1 MAMKTCLTA
10 VALILGAGAVALPVL
25 AENAD
30 GADQMIH
37 YQGMMDDDQ
46 GMGMMGEGRST
57 GAFGVPKFDFAGA
70 DANSDGKVTKDEL
83 AAFRQTMMSGVDADG
98 DGLISTEEL
107 AAHMKARMD
116 ARIDERARARVESQ
130 DLDGDGKLSATELL
144 TPALPDRMFA
154 RLDTDGDGAISQ
166 DELTEAQSRMQ
177 ERMRDGH
184 GKRDGHGMRGGDGQG
199 RDGRGWFGW
208 GQN

>member
-1 MAMKTCLTA
+1 MATKTSLTA
-10 VALILGAGAVALPVL
+10 VALILGVGAVALPVL
-25 AENAD
+25 AQNAD
-30 GADQMIH
+30 GAGQMM
-37 YQGMMDDDQ
+37 QGQAMMDDDQ
-46 GMGMMGEGRST
+46 GMGMSSGMGP

-70 DANSDGKVTKDEL
+70 DANDDGKVTKDEL
-83 AAFRQTMMSGVDADG
+83 GAYRKTMMSGVDADG

-107 AAHMKARMD
+107 ATHMKARMD

-144 TPALPDRMFA
+144 TPPMQERMFA

-166 DELTEAQSRMQ
+166 DELSEAQSRMQ

-184 GKRDGHGMRGGDGQG
+184 GKRDRHGMRGGDGQG
-199 RDGRGWFGW
+199 RDGRGWSGW
-208 GQN
+208 GRN

>member
-1 MAMKTCLTA
+1 MATKTCLTA

-25 AENAD
+25 AQNAD
-30 GADQMIH
+30 GAGQMMQG
-37 YQGMMDDDQ
+37 QGMMDDDQ
-46 GMGMMGEGRST
+46 GMGMGIDS
-57 GAFGVPKFDFAGA
+57 GAIGVPRFDFAGA

-83 AAFRQTMMSGVDADG
+83 AAYRKTMMAGVDADG

-116 ARIDERARARVESQ
+116 VRIDERAKARVESQ
-130 DLDGDGKLSATELL
+130 DLDGDGKLSAAELL
-144 TPALPDRMFA
+144 APPMQERMFE
-154 RLDTDGDGAISQ
+154 RLDADGDGAISQ
-166 DELTEAQSRMQ
+166 DELAAVRSRMQ

-199 RDGRGWFGW
+199 HDGRGWFGW